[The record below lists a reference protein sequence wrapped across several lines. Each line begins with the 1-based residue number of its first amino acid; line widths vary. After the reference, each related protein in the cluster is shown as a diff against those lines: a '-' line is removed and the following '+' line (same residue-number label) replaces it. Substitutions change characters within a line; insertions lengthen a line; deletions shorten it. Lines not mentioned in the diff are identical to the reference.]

1 MNKILCVGAFAVLVV
16 WPAFAGG
23 GGEAPAAA
31 AKPVVLDFPS
41 WQAEE
46 AGFKE
51 FWAEA
56 IPAFKA
62 QNPNVDVKLTHI
74 VYKDYIDT
82 LTTRFAANN
91 PPDILHLPARN
102 AAQFNAQGWLAP
114 LDGYLKDTDILA
126 NWTPLQSSVAFDG
139 KNMGLLLMGY
149 GYILYYNEK
158 IFKDAGVA
166 LPKSPADMLAAAKA
180 LTNEKAGIFGFGL
193 TTADHPNI
201 YGDVS
206 NLVYGLGLSF
216 FKNGQYNFLD
226 PQVVRAVDNFRE
238 LAKYSPKGT
247 TTELKRQI
255 FVDGKIAMIVDGPW
269 VVAMFDKAAESIK
282 PHLKIMIP
290 PMPVIT
296 GNPSNSM
303 HIPAGIAADRKDLVW
318 KFIKT
323 LATPELQARYTE
335 LTKSPAGR
343 KNVVTP
349 ALLAKNPNLEV
360 INRAAAAALNT
371 WPESPNVNA
380 KYAQYSKIVASYMMR
395 LMVTG
400 DPTQKVLEEMAAAVA
415 KEIKP

>member
-1 MNKILCVGAFAVLVV
+1 MKRLVCLGTFAALLVCGV
-16 WPAFAGG
+16 FAGG
-23 GGEAPAAA
+23 AGEAPTTA
-31 AKPVVLDFPS
+31 AKPALLDFPS

-46 AGFKE
+46 PGFKE
-51 FWAEA
+51 FWAVA

-62 QNPNVDVKLTHI
+62 QNPSVEIKLTQI

-82 LTTRFAANN
+82 LTTRFAAGN

-102 AAQFNAQGWLAP
+102 AAQFAAQGWLAP

-126 NWTPLQSSVAFDG
+126 NWTPLQSSMVLDG

-158 IFKDAGVA
+158 IFNDAGVA
-166 LPKSPADMLAAAKA
+166 LPKSPGDMLTAAKA
-180 LTNEKAGIFGFGL
+180 LTNEKTGIFGFGL

-201 YGDVS
+201 YGDVC

-238 LAKYSPKGT
+238 LSRYSPKGT
-247 TTELKRQI
+247 TTELKRQL
-255 FVDGKIAMIVDGPW
+255 FVDGKIAMTVDGPW
-269 VVAMFDKAAESIK
+269 VVAMFDKANPGIK
-282 PHLKIMIP
+282 PFLKIAIP
-290 PMPVIT
+290 PMPVAT

-303 HIPAGIAADRKDLVW
+303 HIPAGIAAGRKDLVW

-323 LATPELQARYTE
+323 IAAPDLQAQYTA

-349 ALLAKNPNLEV
+349 ALTAKDPTLEV
-360 INRAAAAALNT
+360 INKAAALAVNT
-371 WPESPNVNA
+371 WPESANVNA
-380 KYAQYSKIVASYMMR
+380 RYAQFSKIVASSMMK
-395 LMVTG
+395 LMLTSE
-400 DPTQKVLEEMAAAVA
+400 PTQKVLEDMTAAVS